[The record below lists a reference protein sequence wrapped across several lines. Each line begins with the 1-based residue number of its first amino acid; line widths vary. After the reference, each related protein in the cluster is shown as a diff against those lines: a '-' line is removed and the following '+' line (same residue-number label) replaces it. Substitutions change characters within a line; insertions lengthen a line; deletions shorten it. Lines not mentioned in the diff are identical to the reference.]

1 MLAITV
7 QTETGPVHPRPADGE
22 PFSPLGRF
30 GGYDDPFAVPE
41 RVPGQSQMFAR
52 IRRDGEGPFVAG
64 PRDAC
69 AAGDRPV
76 SPDEVRPDEAR
87 WIAAGP
93 PVRWVG
99 DPEQVVEAAGPGRRK
114 RLPEGV

>member
-22 PFSPLGRF
+22 PSSLVGRF
-30 GGYDDPFAVPE
+30 GGYDDQFAAPE
-41 RVPGQSQMFAR
+41 RGLGESRALTR

-64 PRDAC
+64 ALAVC

-76 SPDEVRPDEAR
+76 SPDGAR

-93 PVRWVG
+93 PVRWAG
-99 DPEQVVEAAGPGRRK
+99 DPEQAVEAAGPDRRK